1 MNVRASRLIAGFLS
15 RMVLLACACGTATSY
30 AQEVAP
36 SADSVKAAFLYH
48 FGKFVGWPEG
58 ALADETFTIAVL
70 GAKSV
75 AEELQH
81 IVPGRNV
88 QGHPIQVREI
98 HSIEDLGKAQILF
111 IHQNESVRLTRMLEA
126 VRGKP
131 VLIVTDV
138 EDGLRHG
145 ATINFTIA
153 EQRVRFEVSLGQ
165 AKRMGLYLSS
175 RLLDIALRVEQS
187 GLQKGVVEIQYAA
200 R

>member
-1 MNVRASRLIAGFLS
+1 MVASRS
-15 RMVLLACACGTATSY
+15 H
-30 AQEVAP
+30 AQEAAP

-58 ALADETFTIAVL
+58 ALAAETFTIAVL
-70 GAKSV
+70 GARPV
-75 AEELQH
+75 AEELRR
-81 IVPGRNV
+81 IAPGRNV
-88 QGHPIQVREI
+88 QGRPIQVREI
-98 HSIEDLGKAQILF
+98 RSIQELGNAQILF
-111 IHQNESVRLTRMLEA
+111 INESERGRLARMLEA

-131 VLIVTDV
+131 VLIVTDI

-187 GLQKGVVEIQYAA
+187 GLRRHSAEIQYAA
-200 R
+200 L

>member
-1 MNVRASRLIAGFLS
+1 MASILARI
-15 RMVLLACACGTATSY
+15 VLLACAWGMVASRSH
-30 AQEVAP
+30 AQEAAP

-58 ALADETFTIAVL
+58 ALAGDTFTIAVL
-70 GAKSV
+70 GAKPV
-75 AEELQH
+75 AEELRR
-81 IVPGRNV
+81 IAPGRTV

-98 HSIEDLGKAQILF
+98 RSIEDLGNAQILF
-111 IHQNESVRLTRMLEA
+111 INESQSPRLARMLEA

-131 VLIVTDV
+131 VLVVTDI
-138 EDGLRHG
+138 EDGLRYG

-187 GLQKGVVEIQYAA
+187 GLQRDPGESRYAA
-200 R
+200 L

>member
-1 MNVRASRLIAGFLS
+1 MVASRS
-15 RMVLLACACGTATSY
+15 H
-30 AQEVAP
+30 AQEAAP
-36 SADSVKAAFLYH
+36 SAESVKAAFLYH

-58 ALADETFTIAVL
+58 ALAGDTFTIAVL
-70 GAKSV
+70 GAKPV
-75 AEELQH
+75 AEELRR
-81 IVPGRNV
+81 IAPGRNI
-88 QGHPIQVREI
+88 QGHPIRVREI
-98 HSIEDLGKAQILF
+98 RSIEDLGTAQILF
-111 IHQNESVRLTRMLEA
+111 INESQSARLARMLEA

-131 VLIVTDV
+131 VLVVTDI

-187 GLQKGVVEIQYAA
+187 GLRRDAGEIRYAA
-200 R
+200 L